1 MGQPADSN
9 NGYRTYHDMT
19 LDPLLAVYAVPLL
32 VVWFLFYRS
41 RRKAEGRH
49 LAARDAAKV
58 AGLTEPA
65 SLHPII
71 DKALCLGCGACVS
84 ACPEGEIIGLIEG
97 KAELIEP
104 THCIG
109 HGACKAA
116 CPFDAITLV
125 LGTETRGIEIP
136 NVDADFQTN
145 VPGIFVA
152 GELGGMGLIGN
163 AIEQG
168 KQAIDSVAKYKAK
181 VPGAANLLDVVIVG
195 SGPAGISATLGAK
208 AKGLKSVT
216 VEQDSLGGTVAHF
229 PRGKLVMTRPINLPI
244 VGKANFREVSKEALL
259 EFWQGIVEKTG
270 IKIQFQERVD
280 KVTPLEAGGFEVVTT
295 KGRYLTRSVLLA
307 IGRRGTPRKLDV
319 PGEEMN
325 KVVYRLIDPEQ
336 YRGMKVAVVGGGD
349 SAVEAAV
356 SLAEEPGTQVLLSY
370 RSEAFSRLKPK
381 NRDKLDALTAKGRI
395 DVRLKSSIKT
405 IGENAIELQHD
416 GKKGKVAN
424 DIVIVCAGGI
434 LPTGFLKS
442 IGVDIETKYGTA

>member
-1 MGQPADSN
+1 
-9 NGYRTYHDMT
+9 MT
-19 LDPLLAVYAVPLL
+19 LDPLLGIYAVPLL
-32 VVWFLFYRS
+32 LVWFLFYRS
-41 RRKAEGRH
+41 RRKAEDRH
-49 LAARDAAKV
+49 IAAREAAKA

-65 SLHPII
+65 SLHPVI

-125 LGTETRGIEIP
+125 LGTETRGVEIP
-136 NVDADFQTN
+136 NVDPEFQTN

-168 KQAIDSVAKYKAK
+168 KQAIDSIVKYKAK
-181 VPGAANLLDVVIVG
+181 LPGTPAMLDVVVVG

-208 AKGLKSVT
+208 ARGLKSVT
-216 VEQDSLGGTVAHF
+216 IEQDSLGGTVAHF
-229 PRGKLVMTRPINLPI
+229 PRGKVVMTRPINLPI

-259 EFWQGIVEKTG
+259 EFWQGVVKKSG
-270 IKIQFQERVD
+270 IKVNFHERVD
-280 KVTPLEAGGFEVVTT
+280 SVTPLPGGGFEVATT
-295 KGRYLTRSVLLA
+295 RAKYLTRTVLLA

-336 YRGMKVAVVGGGD
+336 YRGLKVAVVGGGD

-356 SLAEEPGTQVLLSY
+356 SLAEEPGTKVLLSY

-381 NRDKLDALTAKGRI
+381 NRDKLDALAARGRI
-395 DVRLKSSIKT
+395 DVRLKSSIKS
-405 IGENAIELQHD
+405 IGENSIELQQD
-416 GKKGKVAN
+416 GKRGTHAN

-442 IGVDIETKYGTA
+442 IGVAVETKYGTA